1 MLTNEMENIGHSKQQ
16 KNNIEELSRNNEHFV
31 FNLTEQD
38 TNISNLKLKL
48 VSMYVMSPQR
58 HTY

>member
-1 MLTNEMENIGHSKQQ
+1 MLTNEMENIGHSKQR

-48 VSMYVMSPQR
+48 VSIYVMSPQR